1 MTADRPGGQPGI
13 TWPSATETQANAVAF
28 KAAAVVDAD
37 PGQDRDFPSA
47 VPDAAVRASQAEYFP
62 QGAGRPQARRDD
74 TDDHPPS
81 AVLGPVFTAEN
92 LGTPQ
97 VIQAM
102 MNGSMPAYPRV
113 GFHVA
118 SRAVPA
124 WPHVLAVPGEQPPP
138 RTGPGPASRTC
149 RQPGAAAG
157 SRGCRRPRPP

>member
-1 MTADRPGGQPGI
+1 MTLTTIPQRRP
-13 TWPSATETQANAVAF
+13 
-28 KAAAVVDAD
+28 
-37 PGQDRDFPSA
+37 
-47 VPDAAVRASQAEYFP
+47 
-62 QGAGRPQARRDD
+62 RPAL
-74 TDDHPPS
+74 HS
-81 AVLGPVFTAEN
+81 GN

-124 WPHVLAVPGEQPPP
+124 WPHVLALPGEHAPP

-149 RQPGAAAG
+149 RQPGAAATREDVG
-157 SRGCRRPRPP
+157 GAGRRDTADDPRRDARLPAEEARSPQAVPEASFLLHTQEELAPRNLLDNTVRCLMPFLARGHHFPR

>member
-1 MTADRPGGQPGI
+1 M
-13 TWPSATETQANAVAF
+13 TWPSATETHANAAAF
-28 KAAAVVDAD
+28 KAEAVADAD
-37 PGQDRDFPSA
+37 PGQDRDFLAAQSR
-47 VPDAAVRASQAEYFP
+47 DAAVRASQAEYFP
-62 QGAGRPQARRDD
+62 QGAGRPQARQDD

-118 SRAVPA
+118 SRACPC
-124 WPHVLAVPGEQPPP
+124 LA
-138 RTGPGPASRTC
+138 A
-149 RQPGAAAG
+149 
-157 SRGCRRPRPP
+157 RPRGA